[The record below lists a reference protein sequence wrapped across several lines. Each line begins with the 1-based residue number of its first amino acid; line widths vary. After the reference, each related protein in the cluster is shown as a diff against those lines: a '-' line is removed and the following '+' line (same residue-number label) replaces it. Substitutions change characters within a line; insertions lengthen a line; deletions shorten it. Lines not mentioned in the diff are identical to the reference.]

1 MNGVRRELQSKY
13 GAPVVI
19 VNLVKRQ
26 ERAHTHEHLLHTQF
40 YAALAYLNQ
49 FLADEQAVQ
58 YIAFDVARCHKLQ
71 LSALPRLEQIGYNCV
86 LRHGWFQVRTTAPRL
101 FVTGLSVVSTVAR
114 ASSATE
120 RAHAHTAHASITSD
134 NARTKW
140 IGADELCRLYIAHVG
155 VAISARAGIV

>member
-1 MNGVRRELQSKY
+1 MNGVLRELQNKY

-26 ERAHTHEHLLHTQF
+26 ERAHTHEHLLHTQL

-49 FLADEQAVQ
+49 FVANEHAVQ

-86 LRHGWFQVRTTAPRL
+86 LRHGWFQVRM
-101 FVTGLSVVSTVAR
+101 TVR
-114 ASSATE
+114 
-120 RAHAHTAHASITSD
+120 HAC
-134 NARTKW
+134 
-140 IGADELCRLYIAHVG
+140 LVLV
-155 VAISARAGIV
+155 ISRFHRCTHIKYD